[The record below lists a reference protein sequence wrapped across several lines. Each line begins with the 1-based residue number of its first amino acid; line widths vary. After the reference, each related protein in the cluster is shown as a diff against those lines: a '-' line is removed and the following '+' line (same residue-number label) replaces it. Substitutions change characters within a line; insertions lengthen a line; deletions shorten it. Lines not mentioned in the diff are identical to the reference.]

1 MTLKEKLIT
10 ELNDVS
16 DPLIIKIIDFL
27 HALKNQQLEDDEDIA
42 DAHEALATVKSEGT
56 ISWEDLKA
64 EIRL

>member
-27 HALKNQQLEDDEDIA
+27 HELKDQQLEDDEDIA
-42 DAHEALATVKSEGT
+42 DAHAALATVKNEGT
-56 ISWEDLKA
+56 ISWEVLKA
-64 EIRL
+64 EISL